1 MSALIE
7 REDGT
12 VVVTVRLTLKPGRD
26 DILISLVR
34 SAPTRM
40 LAPLIREAM
49 RSGVKPQFEPVD
61 QVGQVYQLELP
72 DISLDL

>member
-1 MSALIE
+1 MSALVE
-7 REDGT
+7 RADGT

-26 DILISLVR
+26 DALIDLVR

-49 RSGVKPQFEPVD
+49 RSGVKPQFDPIA
-61 QVGQVYQLELP
+61 QANQTELP